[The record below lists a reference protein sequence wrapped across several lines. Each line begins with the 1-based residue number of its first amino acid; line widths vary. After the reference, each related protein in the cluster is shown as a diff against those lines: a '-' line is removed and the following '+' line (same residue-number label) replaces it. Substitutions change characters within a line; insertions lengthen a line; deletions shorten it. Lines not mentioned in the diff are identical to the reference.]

1 MYVAGERKSTTVFRR
16 GSLNITPPREPEIPL
31 YNHYGIRIRMIT
43 VEEALKRH
51 GKELELRARGYGRRR
66 RFTSAKQ
73 YAVTSQIWA
82 VSPSA
87 GFSVLQLIT
96 Q

>member
-1 MYVAGERKSTTVFRR
+1 M
-16 GSLNITPPREPEIPL
+16 NITPPREPEIPL
-31 YNHYGIRIRMIT
+31 YNHYGIRIKTIS
-43 VEEALKRH
+43 VKEALKRYDN
-51 GKELELRARGYGRRR
+51 GELEIRARGYGNRR
-66 RFTSAKQ
+66 RFTSAKL